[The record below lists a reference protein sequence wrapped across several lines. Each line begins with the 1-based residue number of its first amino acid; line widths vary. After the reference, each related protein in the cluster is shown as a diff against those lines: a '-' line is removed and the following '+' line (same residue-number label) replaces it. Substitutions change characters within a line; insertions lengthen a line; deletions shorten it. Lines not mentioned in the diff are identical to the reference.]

1 VIPLFQYSKNAWG
14 IGEHGRVNGYPDAES
29 AAGERVIMIGEYG
42 YMEEGKLG
50 RPYDLSLMRRLTHYA
65 YPYKKVILFA
75 LLLTMLITLMDLALP
90 YLSKIAIDR
99 YILATWHRVSLASLE
114 RPVRKEITEAL
125 GQTLLESKDGAYAF
139 VSHENLKKLDPTL
152 LHKLRSSGLIAE
164 RGYYRIPRH
173 LEGDFLKEE
182 KDAFSLQDG
191 SRMVPFD
198 RVNTLKPGEILE
210 VRAKDMEGLGAVGL
224 VLLAFLV
231 VSFWLGYGE
240 TYVLELI
247 GQKIMQDIRLEL
259 FEKMQSQALSFFD
272 RHPVGRLVTRVTN
285 DVENLN
291 EMFKSVMITVF
302 KDIFI
307 LTGILAVLLYLNWK
321 LALVC
326 FTLLPFIFG
335 LTLLFS
341 FMAREAFRE
350 LRAKV
355 AKLNAFLQERITGMR
370 IVQLFATE
378 DFQKRSFAEI
388 NHENYIAGMKQIRVF
403 AVFMPV
409 MDLFSSFAV
418 ALLIWYGGGKVI
430 GEQLSLG
437 SLVAFIGYMQMFFRP
452 IRDIAEKYNIMQ
464 SAMASTERIV
474 EFLDHKEE
482 IPEPARPV
490 KPGLVLGHLQFD
502 RVTFG
507 YRKEVPVLKDVSFEV
522 KPGEMV
528 AIVGATGAGK
538 TTVVNL
544 IERFY
549 DPLEGRVL
557 LDGADLRQWPKKDLQ
572 RQIGLVMQDVF
583 IFSGS
588 LADNILLGQD
598 QTGPDTLERAITQA
612 NARSFIQRLP
622 KAMEQE
628 IGEEGSNLSA
638 GERQLLSF
646 ARALAHDP
654 KVLILDE
661 ATSSVDPETERLIQE
676 AILAMTRKRTTLVV
690 AHRLSTIRRAD
701 RIVVMHHGRI
711 REQGTHEELMA
722 LKGVYYKLNR
732 FREA

>member
-1 VIPLFQYSKNAWG
+1 
-14 IGEHGRVNGYPDAES
+14 
-29 AAGERVIMIGEYG
+29 MIGEYG

-50 RPYDLSLMRRLTHYA
+50 KPYDLRLMKRLTRYA
-65 YPYKKVILFA
+65 YPYNKVILLA
-75 LLLTMLITLMDLALP
+75 LVLSMLITLMDLSLP

-99 YILATWHRVSLASLE
+99 YILATWYRVNWASLE
-114 RPVRKEITEAL
+114 QPAKEEIRGPL
-125 GQTLLESKDGAYAF
+125 GQALEQSEDGLNVF
-139 VSHENLKKLDPTL
+139 VPHEDVKKLDPVL
-152 LHKLRSSGLIAE
+152 VHKLKSAGLLSDKGYCRVPPNLADTFSKEE
-164 RGYYRIPRH
+164 RG
-173 LEGDFLKEE
+173 F
-182 KDAFSLQDG
+182 FSLQDG
-191 SRMVPFD
+191 SRMVPFE
-198 RVNTLKPGEILE
+198 RVNAMKPDEILK
-210 VRAKDMEGLGAVGL
+210 VRAKDMEGLALIGL
-224 VLLAFLV
+224 VLLAFLII
-231 VSFWLGYGE
+231 SFGLSYGE

-247 GQKIMQDIRLEL
+247 GQKIMQDIRLDL
-259 FEKMQSQALSFFD
+259 FQKIQGQALSFFD

-291 EMFKSVMITVF
+291 EMFKSVTITVF

-307 LTGILAVLLYLNWK
+307 LTGILVVLLYLNWK

-326 FTLLPFIFG
+326 FALLPFIFG

-341 FMAREAFRE
+341 TLARQAFRE

-370 IVQLFATE
+370 IVQLFVTE
-378 DFQKRSFAEI
+378 EFQRKTFAEI
-388 NHENYIAGMKQIRVF
+388 NHENYVAGMKQIRIF

-409 MDLFSSFAV
+409 MDLFLSFAV
-418 ALLIWYGGGKVI
+418 ALLIWHGGGKVI
-430 GEQLSLG
+430 NEELSLG
-437 SLVAFIGYMQMFFRP
+437 SLVAFLSYIQMFFRP

-482 IPEPARPV
+482 IPEPEHPV
-490 KPGLVLGHLQFD
+490 VPEPVLGHLRFEH
-502 RVTFG
+502 VTFG
-507 YRKEVPVLKDVSFEV
+507 YRKGVPVLKDVTFEV

-557 LDGADLRQWPKKDLQ
+557 LDNEDLRHWPKKALQ
-572 RQIGLVMQDVF
+572 RHIGLVMQDVF

-588 LADNILLGQD
+588 LADNILLGDDKQGA
-598 QTGPDTLERAITQA
+598 QAVERAITQA
-612 NARSFIQRLP
+612 NARSFIQKLP
-622 KAMEQE
+622 KGMEQD

-646 ARALAHDP
+646 ARALAYNP

-676 AILAMTRKRTTLVV
+676 AILTMTQKRTTLVI

-701 RIVVMHHGRI
+701 RILVMHHGRI

-722 LKGVYYKLNR
+722 LRGVYYKLNR

>member
-1 VIPLFQYSKNAWG
+1 
-14 IGEHGRVNGYPDAES
+14 
-29 AAGERVIMIGEYG
+29 MIGEYG

-50 RPYDLSLMRRLTHYA
+50 KPYDLRLMRRLARYA
-65 YPYKKVILFA
+65 YPYKKVVLLA
-75 LLLTMLITLMDLALP
+75 LVLTMLITLMDLSLP

-99 YILATWHRVSLASLE
+99 YILATWYRVNLAALDQ
-114 RPVRKEITEAL
+114 PTKEEIRRVL
-125 GQTLLESKDGAYAF
+125 GQTLEQSEDGLNAF
-139 VSHENLKKLDPTL
+139 VPHERLKMLDPVL
-152 LHKLRSSGLIAE
+152 VHKLKSTGLLSDK
-164 RGYYRIPRH
+164 GYCRVPPLPEGSP
-173 LEGDFLKEE
+173 LEEGRDV
-182 KDAFSLQDG
+182 FSVQDG
-191 SRMVPFD
+191 GRMVPFE
-198 RVNTLKPGEILE
+198 RVNAMKPDELLK
-210 VRAKDMEGLGAVGL
+210 VRSKDMEGLTRIGL
-224 VLLAFLV
+224 VLLVFLV
-231 VSFWLGYGE
+231 FSFGLSYGE
-240 TYVLELI
+240 TYLLELI
-247 GQKIMQDIRLEL
+247 GQKIMQNIRLDL
-259 FEKMQSQALSFFD
+259 FERIQAQALSFFD

-326 FTLLPFIFG
+326 FVLLPFIFG

-341 FMAREAFRE
+341 SLARQAFRE
-350 LRAKV
+350 LREKV
-355 AKLNAFLQERITGMR
+355 AKINAFLQERITGMR

-378 DFQKRSFAEI
+378 EFQKKTFAEI
-388 NHENYIAGMKQIRVF
+388 NHENYVAGMKQIRVF

-409 MDLFSSFAV
+409 MDLFLSFAV
-418 ALLIWYGGGKVI
+418 ALLIWHGGGKVVN
-430 GEQLSLG
+430 EQLSLG
-437 SLVAFIGYMQMFFRP
+437 SLVAFLSYIQMFFRP

-474 EFLDHKEE
+474 EFLDHQEE
-482 IPEPARPV
+482 IPEPVHPE
-490 KPGLVLGHLQFD
+490 KPERVQGHLRFD

-507 YRKEVPVLKDVSFEV
+507 YRKEVPVLKEVTFEV

-528 AIVGATGAGK
+528 AVVGATGAGK

-549 DPLEGRVL
+549 DPVAGRVL
-557 LDGADLRQWPKKDLQ
+557 LDGVDLRLWPKKELQ
-572 RQIGLVMQDVF
+572 RHIGLVMQDVF

-588 LADNILLGQD
+588 LADNILLGQE
-598 QTGPDTLERAITQA
+598 QTGPETLERAITQA
-612 NARSFIQRLP
+612 NARSFIQKLP
-622 KAMEQE
+622 KGMEQE

-676 AILAMTRKRTTLVV
+676 AILTMTQKRTTLVI

-701 RIVVMHHGRI
+701 RILVMHHGRI
-711 REQGTHEELMA
+711 REQGTHDELMA

-732 FREA
+732 FRED

>member
-1 VIPLFQYSKNAWG
+1 
-14 IGEHGRVNGYPDAES
+14 
-29 AAGERVIMIGEYG
+29 MIGDYG

-50 RPYDLSLMRRLTHYA
+50 KPYDLGLMRRLTRYA
-65 YPYKKVILFA
+65 YPYRKVILLA
-75 LLLTMLITLMDLALP
+75 LVLTMLITLMDLSLP
-90 YLSKIAIDR
+90 YLTKIAIDR
-99 YILATWHRVSLASLE
+99 YILATWYRLNLTSLE
-114 RPVRKEITEAL
+114 QPVKSEIKETL
-125 GQTLLESKDGAYAF
+125 GQAIEQTRDGRYAF
-139 VSHENLKKLDPTL
+139 VSLEQLKKLDPALVHKIKSAGL
-152 LHKLRSSGLIAE
+152 LSDQ
-164 RGYYRIPRH
+164 GYCMVPPQVAVR
-173 LEGDFLKEE
+173 LLKE
-182 KDAFSLQDG
+182 DSDVSHLRDG
-191 SRMVPFD
+191 SWMVPFE
-198 RVNTLKPGEILE
+198 RVSAMKPEEILK
-210 VRAKDMEGLGAVGL
+210 VRAKDVKGLGLIGL
-224 VLLAFLV
+224 VLLGLLV
-231 VSFWLGYGE
+231 VSFGLSYGE

-247 GQKIMQDIRLEL
+247 GQKIMQDIRMDL
-259 FEKMQSQALSFFD
+259 FEKIQSQALSFFD

-291 EMFKSVMITVF
+291 EMFKSVTITVF

-307 LTGILAVLLYLNWK
+307 VTGILAVLLYLNWK

-326 FTLLPFIFG
+326 FALLPFIFG

-341 FMAREAFRE
+341 SLARQAFRE
-350 LRAKV
+350 IRAKV

-378 DFQKRSFAEI
+378 EFQKKTFAGI
-388 NHENYIAGMKQIRVF
+388 NHENYVAGMKQIRIF

-409 MDLFSSFAV
+409 MDLLLSFAV
-418 ALLIWYGGGKVI
+418 ALLIWQGGGKVI
-430 GEQLSLG
+430 SEQLSLG
-437 SLVAFIGYMQMFFRP
+437 SLVAFLSYIQMFFRP

-482 IPEPARPV
+482 IPEPEHPV
-490 KPGLVLGHLQFD
+490 KPEAILGHLRFEH
-502 RVTFG
+502 VTFG

-549 DPLEGRVL
+549 DPQEGRVL
-557 LDGADLRQWPKKDLQ
+557 LDGVDLRQWPKKDMQ
-572 RQIGLVMQDVF
+572 RHIGLVMQDVF

-588 LADNILLGQD
+588 LADNVLLGD
-598 QTGPDTLERAITQA
+598 DRAGTGALERAVTQA
-612 NARSFIQRLP
+612 NARSFIQKLP
-622 KAMEQE
+622 KGVEQD
-628 IGEEGSNLSA
+628 IGEQGSNLSA

-646 ARALAHDP
+646 ARALAYDP

-676 AILAMTRKRTTLVV
+676 AILTMTRKRTTLVI

-701 RIVVMHHGRI
+701 RILVMHHGRI
-711 REQGTHEELMA
+711 REQGNHEELMA
-722 LKGVYYKLNR
+722 LQGLYYKLNR
-732 FREA
+732 FREV

>member
-1 VIPLFQYSKNAWG
+1 
-14 IGEHGRVNGYPDAES
+14 
-29 AAGERVIMIGEYG
+29 MIGEYG

-50 RPYDLSLMRRLTHYA
+50 KPYDIRLMRRLTRYA

-75 LLLTMLITLMDLALP
+75 LLLTLLITLMDLALP

-99 YILATWHRVSLASLE
+99 YILATWHRLGLASLQQ
-114 RPVRKEITEAL
+114 PVRNEITDALGEAL
-125 GQTLLESKDGAYAF
+125 QKSKDGSVAF
-139 VSHENLKKLDPTL
+139 VSHENLRKLDPAL
-152 LHKLRSSGLIAE
+152 LHRLRNSGLIAE
-164 RGYYRIPRH
+164 RVYYRIPPSR
-173 LEGDFLKEE
+173 EGDFLKEE
-182 KDAFSLQDG
+182 KNGFALRDG
-191 SRMVPFD
+191 SRMVPSES
-198 RVNTLKPGEILE
+198 VNALKPGEILK
-210 VRAKDMEGLGAVGL
+210 VRAKDMEGLGRVGL
-224 VLLAFLV
+224 VLLAFLI
-231 VSFWLGYGE
+231 VSFWFGYGE
-240 TYVLELI
+240 SYVLELI
-247 GQKIMQDIRLEL
+247 GQKIMQDIRLDL
-259 FEKMQSQALSFFD
+259 FKKMQSQALSFFD

-285 DVENLN
+285 DIENLN

-302 KDIFI
+302 KDFFM

-326 FTLLPFIFG
+326 FALLPFIFG

-341 FMAREAFRE
+341 SIARQAFRE

-370 IVQLFATE
+370 IVQLYATE
-378 DFQKRSFAEI
+378 EFQKRRFAEI
-388 NHENYIAGMKQIRVF
+388 NHENYVAGMKQIRVF

-437 SLVAFIGYMQMFFRP
+437 SLVAFISYIQMFFRP

-474 EFLDHKEE
+474 EFLDHQEE
-482 IPEPARPV
+482 IPEHEQPV
-490 KPGLVLGHLQFD
+490 KPERVLGHLRFD
-502 RVTFG
+502 QVTFG
-507 YRKEVPVLKDVSFEV
+507 YRKEMPVLKDVSFEV

-538 TTVVNL
+538 STVVNL

-549 DPLEGRVL
+549 DPHQGSVL
-557 LDGADLRQWPKKDLQ
+557 LDGVDLRRWPRKDLQ

-588 LADNILLGQD
+588 LADNILLGED
-598 QTGPDTLERAITQA
+598 PSGPETLDRAITQA
-612 NARSFIQRLP
+612 NARSFIQKLS
-622 KAMEQE
+622 KGMEQE

-646 ARALAHDP
+646 ARALAYDP

-676 AILAMTRKRTTLVV
+676 AILTMTRKRTTLVV

-701 RIVVMHHGRI
+701 RILVMHHGRI

>member
-1 VIPLFQYSKNAWG
+1 
-14 IGEHGRVNGYPDAES
+14 
-29 AAGERVIMIGEYG
+29 MIGEYG

-50 RPYDLSLMRRLTHYA
+50 KPYDLSLMRRLTHYA
-65 YPYKKVILFA
+65 YPYKKIILFA

-99 YILATWHRVSLASLE
+99 YILATWYRVSLASLE
-114 RPVRKEITEAL
+114 QPVRKELTEAL
-125 GQTLLESKDGAYAF
+125 GQALQESKDGSYAF
-139 VSHENLKKLDPTL
+139 VSHENLKKLDPAL
-152 LHKLRSSGLIAE
+152 LHKLRSNGLIAE
-164 RGYYRIPRH
+164 RNYYRIPPH

-198 RVNTLKPGEILE
+198 RVNALQPGEILK
-210 VRAKDMEGLGAVGL
+210 VRAKDMEGLGSVGL
-224 VLLAFLV
+224 VLLVFLV

-240 TYVLELI
+240 SYLLELI
-247 GQKIMQDIRLEL
+247 GQRIMQDIRLEL

-341 FMAREAFRE
+341 SMAREAFRE

-370 IVQLFATE
+370 NVQLFATE
-378 DFQKRSFAEI
+378 EFQKRSFAEI
-388 NHENYIAGMKQIRVF
+388 NHENYVAGMKQIRLF

-418 ALLIWYGGGKVI
+418 ALLIWHGGGKVI

-437 SLVAFIGYMQMFFRP
+437 SLVAFIGYIQMFFRP

-490 KPGLVLGHLQFD
+490 KPDPVLGHLQFD
-502 RVTFG
+502 QVSFG

-549 DPLEGRVL
+549 DPLQGSVL
-557 LDGADLRQWPKKDLQ
+557 LDGVDLRRWPKKDLQ
-572 RQIGLVMQDVF
+572 RHIGLVMQDVF

-588 LADNILLGQD
+588 LADNILLGED
-598 QTGPDTLERAITQA
+598 QAGPDALERAITQA
-612 NARSFIQRLP
+612 NARSFIQKLP
-622 KAMEQE
+622 KGMDQE

-646 ARALAHDP
+646 ARALAYDP

-676 AILAMTRKRTTLVV
+676 AILTMTRKRTTLVV

-701 RIVVMHHGRI
+701 RILVMHHGRI

-722 LKGVYYKLNR
+722 HKGVYYKLNR
-732 FREA
+732 FREV

>member
-1 VIPLFQYSKNAWG
+1 
-14 IGEHGRVNGYPDAES
+14 
-29 AAGERVIMIGEYG
+29 MIGEYG

-50 RPYDLSLMRRLTHYA
+50 KPYDLRLMRRLARYA
-65 YPYKKVILFA
+65 YPYKKVVLLA
-75 LLLTMLITLMDLALP
+75 LVLTMLITLMDLSLP

-99 YILATWHRVSLASLE
+99 YILATWYRVNLAALE
-114 RPVRKEITEAL
+114 QPAKEEIRRVL
-125 GQTLLESKDGAYAF
+125 GQTLEQSEDGLNAF
-139 VSHENLKKLDPTL
+139 VPHERLKTLDPVL
-152 LHKLRSSGLIAE
+152 VHKLKSTGLLSDK
-164 RGYYRIPRH
+164 GYCRVPPLPEDSP
-173 LEGDFLKEE
+173 LEEGRDV
-182 KDAFSLQDG
+182 FSLQDG
-191 SRMVPFD
+191 GRMLPFE
-198 RVNTLKPGEILE
+198 RVNAMKPDELLK
-210 VRAKDMEGLGAVGL
+210 VRSKDMEGLTRIGL
-224 VLLAFLV
+224 VLLVFLV
-231 VSFWLGYGE
+231 FSFGLSYGE

-247 GQKIMQDIRLEL
+247 GQKIMQNIRLDL
-259 FEKMQSQALSFFD
+259 FERIQAQALSFFD

-326 FTLLPFIFG
+326 FVLLPFIFG

-341 FMAREAFRE
+341 SLARQAFRE
-350 LRAKV
+350 LREKV
-355 AKLNAFLQERITGMR
+355 AKINAFLQERITGMR

-378 DFQKRSFAEI
+378 EFQKKTFAEI
-388 NHENYIAGMKQIRVF
+388 NHENYVAGMKQIRVF

-409 MDLFSSFAV
+409 MDLFLSFAV
-418 ALLIWYGGGKVI
+418 ALLIWHGGGKVVN
-430 GEQLSLG
+430 EQLSLG
-437 SLVAFIGYMQMFFRP
+437 SLVAFLSYIQMFFRP

-474 EFLDHKEE
+474 EFLDHQEE
-482 IPEPARPV
+482 ISEPVHPE
-490 KPGLVLGHLQFD
+490 KPERVQGHLRFD
-502 RVTFG
+502 QVTFG
-507 YRKEVPVLKDVSFEV
+507 YRKEVPVLKDVTFEV

-528 AIVGATGAGK
+528 AVVGATGAGK

-549 DPLEGRVL
+549 DPLAGRVL
-557 LDGADLRQWPKKDLQ
+557 LDGVDLRLWPKKELQ
-572 RQIGLVMQDVF
+572 RHIGLVMQDVF

-588 LADNILLGQD
+588 LADNILLGQE
-598 QTGPDTLERAITQA
+598 QTGPETLERAITQA
-612 NARSFIQRLP
+612 NARSFIQKLP
-622 KAMEQE
+622 KGMEQE

-676 AILAMTRKRTTLVV
+676 AILTMTQKRTTLVI

-701 RIVVMHHGRI
+701 RILVMHHGRI
-711 REQGTHEELMA
+711 REQGTHEELMSQRG
-722 LKGVYYKLNR
+722 LYYKLNR
-732 FREA
+732 FREV